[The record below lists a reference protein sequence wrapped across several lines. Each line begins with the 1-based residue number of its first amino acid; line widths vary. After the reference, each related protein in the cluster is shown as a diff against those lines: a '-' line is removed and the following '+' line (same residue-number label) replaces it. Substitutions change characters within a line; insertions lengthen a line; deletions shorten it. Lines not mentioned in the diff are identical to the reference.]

1 LAEGL
6 DQSFKASI
14 DYRRIRL

>member
-14 DYRRIRL
+14 DYRRIR